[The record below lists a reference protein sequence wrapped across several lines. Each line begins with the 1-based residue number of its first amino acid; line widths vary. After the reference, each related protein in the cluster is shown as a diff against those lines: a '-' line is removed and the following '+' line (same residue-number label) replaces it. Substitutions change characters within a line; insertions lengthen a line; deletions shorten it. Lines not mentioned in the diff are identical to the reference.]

1 MAEASGGE
9 KSFDAT
15 DQRKEEF
22 RKQGRFPR
30 SKDAAAVVATAAVLA
45 TLVGGRLAIGH
56 ALRYL
61 FLRCHGDLGA
71 LARSDGDGVIQAALG
86 VFSVLAVPAIIAS
99 AIAGAVISMV
109 QTGGRINTENLG
121 LDLTRLNP
129 MPKLGQLF
137 SPMAG
142 AKEAGLSLLRVGVVG
157 YVAYT
162 ALKREVP
169 ALMVFART
177 DLDGGL
183 SALVDASVHVV
194 VNALAALAAVSAI
207 DYAQSRYTLTQE
219 MKMTRQEV
227 MDEHKQADGDPKMK
241 HKMRARA
248 RNNAKRRA
256 MENVKQA
263 TVIVANP
270 THISVALRY
279 SKTDPAPIVIAK
291 GHDDFAM
298 QIRAEARK
306 HGIPILENR
315 ALARAL
321 DSEVPVGRPVPAAHF
336 AAVARILAFVY
347 KIKGRKN

>member
-1 MAEASGGE
+1 MAESGGE
-9 KSFDAT
+9 KSFEAT
-15 DQRKEEF
+15 PQRVEQF
-22 RKQGRFPR
+22 HKQGKFAR

-45 TLVGGRLAIGH
+45 TLVGGRVAIGH
-56 ALRYL
+56 ALHYL
-61 FLRCHGDLGA
+61 FLRTHGDLGA
-71 LARSDGDGVIQAALG
+71 LARSDGDGAFQAAIG
-86 VFSVLAVPAIIAS
+86 VFSALAVPAILAS

-129 MPKLGQLF
+129 LPRLQQLF

-142 AKEAGLSLLRVGVVG
+142 GKEALLSLMRVGIVG
-157 YVAYT
+157 YVAYL

-169 ALMVFART
+169 GLLIFART
-177 DLDGGL
+177 DLEGGCV
-183 SALVDASVHVV
+183 ALVDASVHVV
-194 VNALAALAAVSAI
+194 VNALGALAAVSAV
-207 DYAQSRYTLTQE
+207 DYAQSRFTLNQE

-227 MDEHKQADGDPKMK
+227 MDEHKQSDGDPKMK
-241 HKMRARA
+241 HRMRARA

-256 MENVKQA
+256 MENVKTA
-263 TVIVANP
+263 TVVVANP

-279 SKTDPAPIVIAK
+279 SKTDPAPIVVAK

-298 QIRAEARK
+298 QIRAEARR

-315 ALARAL
+315 PLARAL

-336 AAVARILAFVY
+336 AAVARVLAFVY
-347 KIKGRKN
+347 KIKGRKG

>member
-1 MAEASGGE
+1 MADTGGE

-15 DQRKEEF
+15 PQRVEQF
-22 RKQGRFPR
+22 HKQGKFARA
-30 SKDAAAVVATAAVLA
+30 KDAAAVVATAAVLA
-45 TLVGGRLAIGH
+45 TLTGSRVAIGH

-61 FLRCHGDLGA
+61 FVRCHGDLGA
-71 LARSDGDGVIQAALG
+71 LARSDGGGVIQAAIG
-86 VFSVLAVPAIIAS
+86 VFSVLAFPAVIAS
-99 AIAGAVISMV
+99 ALAGAATSMV

-129 MPKLGQLF
+129 LPKLQQLF
-137 SPMAG
+137 SPMSG
-142 AKEAGLSLLRVGVVG
+142 GKEALLALMRVGIVG
-157 YVAYT
+157 YVAYA
-162 ALKREVP
+162 ALEREVP
-169 ALMVFART
+169 TLMVFART
-177 DLDGGL
+177 DLDGALG
-183 SALVDASVHVV
+183 ALVDASIHVV
-194 VNALAALAAVSAI
+194 VNALAALAAVAAV
-207 DYAQSRYTLTQE
+207 DYAQSRFSLTKE
-219 MKMTRQEV
+219 MKMTRQEI

-241 HKMRARA
+241 ARMRARA

-256 MENVKQA
+256 IENVKSA
-263 TVIVANP
+263 TVVVANP

-279 SKTDPAPIVIAK
+279 SKTDPAPIVVAK

-315 ALARAL
+315 PLARAL

-347 KIKGRKN
+347 KIRGRR